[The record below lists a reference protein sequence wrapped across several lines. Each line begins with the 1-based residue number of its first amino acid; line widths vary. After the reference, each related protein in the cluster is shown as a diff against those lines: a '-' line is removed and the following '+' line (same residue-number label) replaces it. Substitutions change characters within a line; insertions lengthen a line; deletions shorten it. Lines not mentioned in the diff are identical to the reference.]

1 MTLSEFFEK
10 EIGKIGVFTSSST
23 PKKRTSENQS
33 EDCMSPSIPLK
44 RRRQYVNMLTDIS
57 SIIRAVDAKLSA
69 TSSSTAST
77 ASTAS
82 TESTASTA
90 STAVEK
96 KSILQQYIDQQ
107 WEERRQRVAEQRA
120 YQQKVCGTVSLP
132 VSIVFYLHHLLA
144 FIIILTITITV
155 PISNNQ

>member
-77 ASTAS
+77 ASTA
-82 TESTASTA
+82 
-90 STAVEK
+90 VEK

-120 YQQKVCGTVSLP
+120 YQQKVCGIVSLP

>member
-77 ASTAS
+77 ASTA
-82 TESTASTA
+82 
-90 STAVEK
+90 VEK